1 MARVSEAAHSALLLA
16 SALAFGASSM
26 PSARYVSI
34 LFSVVVTTSFALYKR
49 LYVSRSPLSVA
60 SYYTHVLDPA
70 THADVNVTPYTQIT
84 RTCPYTCMRK
94 YSPIVHHTRNH
105 PFNAGCMQRR
115 AIISTHPR
123 RWRCVL
129 PMPVHPRFQCLSFSS
144 HLGCPTQ
151 WTRLRE

>member
-16 SALAFGASSM
+16 SAWAFGTSSI

-70 THADVNVTPYTQIT
+70 THADVSVTPYTQIT

-115 AIISTHPR
+115 AHNLDAPPAMALRATHAGSPPIPMSI
-123 RWRCVL
+123 VL
-129 PMPVHPRFQCLSFSS
+129 FTS
-144 HLGCPTQ
+144 
-151 WTRLRE
+151 RLPNSVDPP

>member
-16 SALAFGASSM
+16 SAWAFGASSM

-70 THADVNVTPYTQIT
+70 THADVSVTPYTQIT

-94 YSPIVHHTRNH
+94 YSPIVHHTRNRSIH
-105 PFNAGCMQRR
+105 SMPAPFNCIHTM
-115 AIISTHPR
+115 
-123 RWRCVL
+123 V
-129 PMPVHPRFQCLSFSS
+129 MPQ
-144 HLGCPTQ
+144 LGCPPRNRVPGLPQLVVTAVG
-151 WTRLRE
+151 RSLSFRGSH